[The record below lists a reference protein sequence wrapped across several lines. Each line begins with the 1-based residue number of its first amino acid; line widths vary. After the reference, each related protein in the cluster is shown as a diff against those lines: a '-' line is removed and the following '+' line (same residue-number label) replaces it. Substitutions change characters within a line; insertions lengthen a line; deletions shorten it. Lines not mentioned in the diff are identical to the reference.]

1 MKNQPLKLK
10 FRNAS
15 LGIRYAWVNED
26 NIRRH
31 SAFAAATVLVFLV
44 LRPAWIWWGLIV
56 LCIGLIL
63 ASELLNSALE
73 ILIDHMHPEIHPAI
87 RQVKDVLAGM
97 VLTLSLTALVVGAL
111 AILDTL

>member
-10 FRNAS
+10 LRNA
-15 LGIRYAWVNED
+15 LAGIRYAWANED

-31 SAFAAATVLVFLV
+31 SVFAAATVLVFL
-44 LRPAWIWWGLIV
+44 LLQPTWFWWGLIV

>member
-1 MKNQPLKLK
+1 MKNQPLMLKL
-10 FRNAS
+10 RNA
-15 LGIRYAWVNED
+15 LAGIRYAWANED

-31 SAFAAATVLVFLV
+31 SVFAAATVLVFL
-44 LRPAWIWWGLIV
+44 LLQPTWFWWGLIV

>member
-10 FRNAS
+10 IRNAS
-15 LGIRYAWVNED
+15 AGLRCAWANED

-31 SAFAAATVLVFLV
+31 SALAAATVLVFL
-44 LRPAWIWWGLIV
+44 LLQPAWFWWGLIV

-73 ILIDHMHPEIHPAI
+73 ILIDHMHPEIDPAI
-87 RQVKDVLAGM
+87 GQVKDVLAGM
-97 VLTLSLTALVVGAL
+97 VLVLSLTALVVGVL